1 MELRSKLK
9 PDYLRHCQ
17 FNNFETLRG
26 NTFPCT
32 DSVLQS
38 SSFLDDNLVPI
49 ITFKVEKISL
59 QWRAS
64 FTRGVWRQF
73 SDRTTR
79 AVIPEFKY
87 S

>member
-26 NTFPCT
+26 KTSLCT

-38 SSFLDDNLVPI
+38 SRVPDNDIVPKTTI
-49 ITFKVEKISL
+49 KVEKIGL

-73 SDRTTR
+73 SDRATR